1 MDVNDRFLREI
12 EVGKAATEKGMSR
25 HTGFDISVASEIMA
39 ILALATSLGDM
50 RTRLGKMIVALS
62 RSGVPHEETHAGSCP
77 GVACYVSISWLS
89 AQLAPISVLDIY
101 LL

>member
-62 RSGVPHEETHAGSCP
+62 RSGVLCGIRQPEGDLWHLPGDELRHA
-77 GVACYVSISWLS
+77 
-89 AQLAPISVLDIY
+89 
-101 LL
+101 

>member
-1 MDVNDRFLREI
+1 MPRRFARLDIDPERVAWKRVMDVNDRFLREI

-50 RTRLGKMIVALS
+50 RQRLGRMIVALS
-62 RSGVPHEETHAGSCP
+62 RQGGVHC
-77 GVACYVSISWLS
+77 L
-89 AQLAPISVLDIY
+89 
-101 LL
+101 